1 LRNRARQIA
10 FALASAVLIGLA
22 ATAWSIADGMAARYL
37 TDTRRAAG
45 RDLRSEDL
53 RADGPTPGT
62 IFFGRARPS
71 EEPPGLRLVRV
82 SDEVRHAGLVPGDVI
97 VSVDGK
103 VYANTREI
111 ARGLT
116 RERVA
121 GERITVRVWKQESRR
136 EQALEL
142 TLQPFLRHPGDLG
155 LAYEDV
161 TIPSESGF
169 TLRGWFIPPPADSD
183 GRSGV
188 FVHGARSS
196 RFQGLR
202 MAEHWHARGY
212 GMLAMD
218 LSGRGSSDGDYV
230 TYTVN
235 ERHDVA
241 AMTRWLRARG
251 VPADKLAVFGT
262 SNGGASAI
270 YAAAMDPE
278 IAALA
283 LDAPY
288 SDLWAISRETLTDRG
303 FPTILAWPLRWAVER
318 RAGFDVRDVRPIDV
332 IRDISV
338 PVLFIH
344 GDADTEVLPYHS
356 ESMHDARLAAG
367 LASER
372 WVLPGGEHG
381 FDNYPPQDEFWAR
394 VLDFFDAAVDSTS
407 AQH

>member
-1 LRNRARQIA
+1 MKARAGRIA
-10 FALASAVLIGLA
+10 FALASMLALGLA
-22 ATAWSIADGMAARYL
+22 ALGWWTADGMAARYV

-45 RDLRSEDL
+45 RDGWRAEV

-82 SDEVRHAGLVPGDVI
+82 SDEVRQTGLVPGDVI
-97 VSVDGK
+97 LTVDGQI
-103 VYANTREI
+103 YGNTREI
-111 ARGLT
+111 SRGLI
-116 RERVA
+116 RERLA
-121 GERITVRVWKQESRR
+121 GEHVTVRVWKQEGRR
-136 EQALEL
+136 EEELEL
-142 TLQPFLRHPGDLG
+142 TLDPFLRHPGDLG
-155 LAYEDV
+155 LEYEEIE
-161 TIPSESGF
+161 IPSESGF
-169 TLRGWFIPPPADSD
+169 TLRGWYVPPPADSD

-212 GMLAMD
+212 GMLIVD
-218 LSGRGSSDGDYV
+218 LSGRGSSGGDHI

-241 AMTRWLRARG
+241 AMTRWLRERG
-251 VPADKLAVFGT
+251 VPAHKLAVFGT
-262 SNGGASAI
+262 SNGAASAI
-270 YAAAMDPE
+270 YAAVMDPE

-288 SDLWAISRETLTDRG
+288 SDLWTSSRETLEDRG
-303 FPTILAWPLRWAVER
+303 LPTILAWPLSWAVER

-332 IRDISV
+332 IRDIRV

-344 GDADTEVLPYHS
+344 GDADTEVRPHHS
-356 ESMHDARLAAG
+356 ESMHDARLGAG
-367 LASER
+367 VPSER

-381 FDNYPPQDEFWAR
+381 FDNYPPQDEFWGR
-394 VLDFFDAAVDSTS
+394 VLDFFDSAIDST
-407 AQH
+407 AAGH